1 MESDQVYQG
10 RLTKYAIIWS
20 LTCSLPFWD
29 LFFLFSFPVL
39 EICLLN
45 EPRAGR
51 CYQPYKEGRERIKE
65 KALTVSRSLS
75 TIFQLW
81 ANGGPVTFGSSGI
94 FVVNAS

>member
-45 EPRAGR
+45 EPRIGSIL
-51 CYQPYKEGRERIKE
+51 PTLERERE
-65 KALTVSRSLS
+65 RCRTEGSMSLY
-75 TIFQLW
+75 TIFELW
-81 ANGGPVTFGSSGI
+81 TNGGPVTFGSSGI
-94 FVVNAS
+94 FAVNAS